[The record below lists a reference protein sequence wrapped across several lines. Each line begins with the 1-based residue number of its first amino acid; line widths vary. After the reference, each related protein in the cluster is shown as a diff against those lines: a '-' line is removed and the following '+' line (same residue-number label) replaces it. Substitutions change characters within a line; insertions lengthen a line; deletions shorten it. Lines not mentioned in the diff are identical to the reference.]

1 MSDWTLGKAEPSA
14 EEEEILITKAQ
25 QGDERALET
34 LLAHHQD
41 RVYRTAL
48 KFMSGREEEAF
59 ELAQEVLISAFR
71 HIGKFKR
78 QSRFSTWLYRITSN
92 LAKNRYVV
100 ENRERSRFS
109 SLDGM
114 MEDDDDRPRQWADS
128 GIDPR
133 TTASEHEEMAAFH
146 ACLEDLDPEWKEILI
161 LRFVEDQSYEEL
173 SEILQIPIGTVK
185 SRLNRARKALRDL
198 MKPEMKGELS

>member
-34 LLAHHQD
+34 LLAHQQD

-133 TTASEHEEMAAFH
+133 SAASGHEEMAAFH
-146 ACLEDLDPEWKEILI
+146 ACLEELDPEWKEILI